1 LPLASPAMHL
11 VDYDSPAGSGPTTA
25 IAPVA
30 GPVRAVAR
38 ALPVF
43 EATAA
48 EPGLGVGESSSV
60 STRATA
66 PVADGEA
73 QAQLVG
79 EKSVA
84 FARADGLSENTT
96 RTPPRP
102 VPVVAGGSST
112 GASGVGVL
120 DHGAASN
127 PTPPSAPLHA
137 SAAPSRVPAA
147 ALPPADAAA
156 LCLGDPSQPLGN
168 AASALGPSTVNAA
181 GSKRPSASGL
191 QPAAL
196 GRACDLGA
204 ARPHLEGHLRRQA
217 EPKVAA
223 TAAPQT
229 AGGRAGSPAPRDA
242 AEAVNSEHRARPLQV
257 QPESR
262 AGCSM
267 LLQAASAVSESS
279 ALGVLVPSGNG
290 LSCSLI
296 RVEER

>member
-1 LPLASPAMHL
+1 MPLASPAMHL
-11 VDYDSPAGSGPTTA
+11 VDYDSPLGSGPTTA

-30 GPVRAVAR
+30 GPVKAVAR

-60 STRATA
+60 PTRATA

-79 EKSVA
+79 EKSFA

-102 VPVVAGGSST
+102 VQDVAGGSST

-120 DHGAASN
+120 DQGAASN

-137 SAAPSRVPAA
+137 SAAPSRVPSRVPAA

-156 LCLGDPSQPLGN
+156 VFLGIASHPLGN
-168 AASALGPSTVNAA
+168 AASAPGPSTVNAA
-181 GSKRPSASGL
+181 GSKRPSVSGP

-196 GRACDLGA
+196 GRACDSGA
-204 ARPHLEGHLRRQA
+204 ARPHLEGPLRRQA
-217 EPKVAA
+217 GPKVAA

-267 LLQAASAVSESS
+267 LLQAASAVSESPRLES
-279 ALGVLVPSGNG
+279 SYLRATVCLV
-290 LSCSLI
+290 
-296 RVEER
+296 V